1 MAKTFVI
8 IDESKVNSY
17 GFRTMIDGIDLKQYK
32 KNPILLWM
40 HIRAFRGTKDEVLPP
55 GRVENIRVDGE
66 ERGKRKLLGDFIFDE
81 KDEFAK
87 QISRK
92 VEDDFLRM
100 ASAGLT
106 PLEWSDA
113 VELKLPGQ
121 TRLTLTK
128 CRLYEV
134 SIVDIGSDDGALAL
148 WKDGNMITLSAG
160 GENKEIPLFNE
171 DSIASN
177 NNVKTE
183 NNMDVKTIALKL
195 GLPETATVQD
205 ILDKITICLAFQ
217 TENQTMR
224 TQLDQIKLASIT
236 SLVDDAV
243 TAKKI
248 TADKKEHFI
257 NLGKATS
264 AEQLKETL
272 AMIPSALKPTDVLN
286 LSRQGTQVPGTTTT
300 DAKKLSE
307 LSPVDMIRLRK
318 ESPEEYAKLYQAE
331 YGVAPRFQE

>member
-8 IDESKVNSY
+8 IDENKVNSY

-40 HIRAFRGTKDEVLPP
+40 HIRAFRGIKDEILPL
-55 GRVENIRVDGE
+55 GRVDNIRVEGE

-87 QISRK
+87 QISQK
-92 VEDDFLRM
+92 VEDGFIRM
-100 ASAGLT
+100 ASAGLD
-106 PLEWSDA
+106 PIEWSDA
-113 VELKLPGQ
+113 IELKLPGQ

-128 CRLYEV
+128 CRLFEISV
-134 SIVDIGSDDGALAL
+134 VDIGSDDGALAL
-148 WKDGNMITLSAG
+148 WKDGNLITLTAG
-160 GENKEIPLFNE
+160 GENKEIPLF
-171 DSIASN
+171 SN
-177 NNVKTE
+177 NINVEKTE
-183 NNMDVKTIALKL
+183 DMKAIALKL
-195 GLPETATVQD
+195 GLPETATEQD
-205 ILDKITICLAFQ
+205 ILDKISVCLGYQ
-217 TENQTMR
+217 TENKNMKS
-224 TQLDQIKLASIT
+224 QLEQIRLNAIT
-236 SLVDDAV
+236 SLVDEAI
-243 TAKKI
+243 AGKKI

-272 AMIPSALKPTDVLN
+272 AMIPASVKPTDVLH
-286 LSRQGTQVPGTTTT
+286 LSRQGGQVPGAATT

-307 LSPVDMIRLRK
+307 LSSADMIQLRK
-318 ESPEEYAKLYQAE
+318 EDPEEYARLYQAE